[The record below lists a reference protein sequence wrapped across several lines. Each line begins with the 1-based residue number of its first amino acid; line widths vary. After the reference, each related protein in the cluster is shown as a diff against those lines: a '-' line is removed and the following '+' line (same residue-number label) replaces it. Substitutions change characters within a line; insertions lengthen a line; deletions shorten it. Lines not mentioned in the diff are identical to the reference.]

1 MKKLYIVSELFYPNK
16 TSTAYIMTELAN
28 HLADSYQ
35 VSVITTNIKYDG
47 NVANNIDNAEYK
59 VSRKKVGNIDK
70 NSFFSRIKGAV
81 GSSILLAFD
90 LFKNI
95 KKEDKALV
103 VTNPFLIIFFV
114 ALIRLI
120 KKFEYTLLVHDVFPE
135 NTIPAGLKN
144 KNTISYKLLK
154 IVFDWS
160 YRKAD
165 KVIVLGEDMK
175 ELLLLKG
182 VSNTS
187 IDVITNWFDDDVKNE
202 EIDRE
207 EYLGIPNL
215 EGKIIVG
222 FAGNVGRVQ
231 GLDKFI
237 ECFNK
242 AGNNKLALV
251 IVGDGAMLQE
261 LTENNKANDNI
272 YFLGSKPRSDQSLF
286 LNSFDIALVTLENGM
301 YGLGVPSKSY
311 NILRV
316 GKPILYIGDR
326 NSEIDLMINKYKC
339 GWSVDWKDKE
349 KIIALL
355 TNLRPSDLEGY
366 KEKNQELAV
375 SRYNSTIIKNQFLT
389 VLNK

>member
-28 HLADSYQ
+28 HLAAYYH
-35 VSVITTNIKYDG
+35 VSVVTTDIKYDG
-47 NVANNIDNAEYK
+47 NIADNIDNAQYT
-59 VSRKKVGNIDK
+59 VSRKKVGKVDK

-202 EIDRE
+202 EIDKE
-207 EYLGIPNL
+207 EYLGIPNI

-242 AGNNKLALV
+242 VGNNKLVLV
-251 IVGDGAMLQE
+251 IVGDGAMLEE

-272 YFLGSKPRSDQSLF
+272 YFLGSKRRSDQSLF

-326 NSEIDLMINKYKC
+326 NSEIDLMINKYEC
-339 GWSVDWKDKE
+339 GWSIDWKDEE

-355 TNLRPSDLEGY
+355 KDLKSSHLEGY
-366 KEKNQELAV
+366 KEKNQELAL
-375 SRYNSTIIKNQFLT
+375 SMYNSTTIKNQFLI